1 VSLPNRDPECS
12 DRRELSRSPGTP
24 FGQSGL
30 ALSVGAFPIDNF
42 PSVGLSCQQK
52 NHKSI
57 GKIVTET
64 RGSVK
69 MQEIIISADSHVMEP
84 PDLWAKGV
92 PAPFRDKAPRF
103 PDLVEHGD
111 SNPVFD
117 IT

>member
-1 VSLPNRDPECS
+1 
-12 DRRELSRSPGTP
+12 
-24 FGQSGL
+24 
-30 ALSVGAFPIDNF
+30 
-42 PSVGLSCQQK
+42 
-52 NHKSI
+52 
-57 GKIVTET
+57 
-64 RGSVK
+64 
-69 MQEIIISADSHVMEP
+69 MQEIIVSADSHVMEP